1 MSTKTSKAFETL
13 SERLRTE
20 RKSQNL
26 SQTQLAQL
34 SQVSLNFLSQL
45 ESGKSTVQ
53 LDKVLQVMNTLGLE
67 FKIQY
72 GKNGINQ

>member
-1 MSTKTSKAFETL
+1 MTTKTPKAFKSL
-13 SERLRTE
+13 SERLREE

-34 SQVSLNFLSQL
+34 AQVSLNFLSQL
-45 ESGKSTVQ
+45 ETGKTTVQ
-53 LDKVLQVMNTLGLE
+53 LDKVLQVMDTLGLE

-72 GKNGINQ
+72 GKNGIRS